1 MATSCPRPRFLSSRY
16 GLWMRQCSRMVLD
29 THSAVWGERPLHSV
43 SELHSS
49 LALPNSGLVRAVII
63 CATSRKSAESSTHRA
78 ASPQMYPHPWSFRQ
92 LGIWSVHVARRC
104 RLRTSM
110 RRWQLRCVWT
120 SEGFPVLRSMS
131 VECGGLASTWINEA
145 GVFALIMASKLPSA
159 KKSQRWVL
167 RVG

>member
-1 MATSCPRPRFLSSRY
+1 
-16 GLWMRQCSRMVLD
+16 MVLD
-29 THSAVWGERPLHSV
+29 SHSHCGVRGHSTAM

-49 LALPNSGLVRAVII
+49 LALPNFGLGCAVII

-78 ASPQMYPHPWSFRQ
+78 ASPQMYPHPWRFRQ
-92 LGIWSVHVARRC
+92 LGTWSVPVARRC

-120 SEGFPVLRSMS
+120 AEGLPVLRSMS
-131 VECGGLASTWINEA
+131 VDCGGLASAWINEA
-145 GVFALIMASKLPSA
+145 GVFALTQGFQAAIGQEFSA
-159 KKSQRWVL
+159 LGVL